1 MSTPTPDAP
10 ISAALVSD
18 APITRELVCQRY
30 ENRWLRTVAT
40 TAVVTVVV
48 LVSAWH
54 SGLFDVRR
62 LAEGVP
68 STLSLLAEMW
78 PPDFSNAG
86 KWPKA
91 LADTLTMSISGTL
104 LAVVLSA
111 PLALLA
117 ARNTTPHPTL
127 YILARGILNLL
138 RAVPELILGIVL
150 VAAVGFGVLPGVL
163 ALGLHSVGM
172 VGKFYAEAL
181 EQVDTGPVE
190 AVRAAGAGPFQVI
203 WYGML
208 PQIMPSLAG
217 VTIYR
222 WEYHFR
228 ASTVMGMV
236 GAGGIGFELMA
247 SLRVMDYREVAAI
260 LLVILAMVVLID
272 AISSALR
279 HRFK

>member
-1 MSTPTPDAP
+1 MSVHAGTSLTCHE
-10 ISAALVSD
+10 VS
-18 APITRELVCQRY
+18 ERY
-30 ENRWLRTVAT
+30 RRRWLRTAT
-40 TAVVTVVV
+40 TAAVVTLIVAA
-48 LVSAWH
+48 SASH

-62 LAEGVP
+62 LAAGVP
-68 STLSLLAEMW
+68 STAKLLGEMW
-78 PPDFSNAG
+78 PPDFTHAASWL
-86 KWPKA
+86 KP
-91 LADTLTMSISGTL
+91 LVDTLTMSVSGTL
-104 LAVVLSA
+104 LSVVLSF

-117 ARNTTPHPTL
+117 ARNTTPHPAA
-127 YILARGILNLL
+127 YVASRGILNLL

-181 EQVDTGPVE
+181 EQVDEGPVE
-190 AVRAAGAGPFQVI
+190 VLRSAGAGPLQVI

-208 PQIMPSLAG
+208 PQIMPLLLG

-236 GAGGIGFELMA
+236 GAGGIGFELIG
-247 SLRVMDYREVAAI
+247 SLRLMQYREVSAI
-260 LLVILAMVVLID
+260 LLVILLMVIAID
-272 AISSALR
+272 IISSALR
-279 HRFK
+279 RRLK

>member
-1 MSTPTPDAP
+1 MTNARE
-10 ISAALVSD
+10 AA
-18 APITRELVCQRY
+18 AEFYRR
-30 ENRWLRTVAT
+30 RWRRSVA
-40 TAVVTVVV
+40 TAVVV
-48 LVSAWH
+48 LLIVAGSAWH
-54 SGLFDVRR
+54 SGLFDVPR
-62 LAEGVP
+62 LAAGVP
-68 STLSLLAEMW
+68 STLDLLAEMW
-78 PPDFSNAG
+78 PPDFSRARNWL
-86 KWPKA
+86 KP

-104 LAVVLSA
+104 LAVILSF

-117 ARNTTPHPTL
+117 ARNTTPHPAACFA
-127 YILARGILNLL
+127 ARGLLNLL

-181 EQVDTGPVE
+181 EHVDPGPVE
-190 AVRAAGAGPFQVI
+190 AVRSVGGGALQVI

-236 GAGGIGFELMA
+236 GAGGIGFELIG
-247 SLRVMDYREVAAI
+247 SLRIMRYREVSAI
-260 LLVILAMVVLID
+260 LFVILVMVVLID
-272 AISSALR
+272 GLSSALR
-279 HRFK
+279 KRWR

>member
-1 MSTPTPDAP
+1 MNVPASTSLTCDA
-10 ISAALVSD
+10 IV
-18 APITRELVCQRY
+18 ERY
-30 ENRWLRTVAT
+30 RRRWLHTAMTVAAV
-40 TAVVTVVV
+40 TAVVAASV
-48 LVSAWH
+48 WQ
-54 SGLFDVRR
+54 SGLFDARR

-68 STLSLLAEMW
+68 SIGKLLGEMW
-78 PPDFSNAG
+78 PPDFSHAATWV
-86 KWPKA
+86 KP
-91 LADTLTMSISGTL
+91 LADTLTMSVSGTFL
-104 LAVVLSA
+104 SVVLSF

-117 ARNTTPHPTL
+117 ARNTTPHPAA
-127 YILARGILNLL
+127 YVAARGILNLL

-181 EQVDTGPVE
+181 EQVDPGPVE
-190 AVRAAGAGPFQVI
+190 ALHSVGARHFQVI

-208 PQIMPSLAG
+208 PQIMPLLAG

-236 GAGGIGFELMA
+236 GAGGIGFELIG
-247 SLRVMDYREVAAI
+247 SLRLMQYREVSAI
-260 LLVILAMVVLID
+260 LLVVLVMVVVID

-279 HRFK
+279 RRLK